1 MNLVSKLVEV
11 MRQVK
16 YIQKTGYNS
25 FHKYKYATEGDVN
38 ERIREELAKL
48 NVLMIPS
55 VKTCTSRVHLTSK
68 GNAENIVSNGWL
80 GCIRSQGRHRNRLA
94 FKAKRG

>member
-1 MNLVSKLVEV
+1 MEVDVKLITKLVEV
-11 MRQVK
+11 MKQVK

-25 FHKYKYATEGDVN
+25 FHKYKYATEADVN

-55 VKTCTSRVHLTSK
+55 V
-68 GNAENIVSNGWL
+68 
-80 GCIRSQGRHRNRLA
+80 
-94 FKAKRG
+94 